1 MDRKGTE
8 NDLVS
13 FVGIVVALWLGYLCF
28 LASIDYTILARPVFS
43 LPNYLINGSDAL
55 TVLGLCL
62 WPRSKILLGR
72 FFLPLVIILLSVVP
86 IVSGNLVVL
95 RMPPSPAGNPEA
107 ILLRL
112 LPMMLMPLILT
123 AWKYSW
129 KYAVIFTLA
138 TAGLNLGLHGWY
150 YRSGGAPFMPPVAA
164 FIIQAVNFLLVGYFI
179 STLMRRLRDQNTSLE
194 QVNAKLLHYTMTLE
208 HLAVSQERN
217 RLARELHDTLAHT
230 LSALSVQLETAK
242 AYFDVD
248 LATARNLIDTSLQQ
262 TRSGLAETRIA
273 LKALRA
279 CPLDNLGLLA
289 VLRKM
294 SEEVADRGK
303 IKLHI
308 LLPSESAILLSPDV
322 EQTIYRIAQESLANV
337 GHHANAGNLTV
348 KLSIDDDRISLIICD
363 DGIGFNVEK
372 AEDPGH
378 FGLLGMRERAQ
389 LTGGHLAIS
398 SSLGQGTT
406 VQFTKRG

>member
-1 MDRKGTE
+1 
-8 NDLVS
+8 
-13 FVGIVVALWLGYLCF
+13 
-28 LASIDYTILARPVFS
+28 
-43 LPNYLINGSDAL
+43 
-55 TVLGLCL
+55 
-62 WPRSKILLGR
+62 
-72 FFLPLVIILLSVVP
+72 
-86 IVSGNLVVL
+86 
-95 RMPPSPAGNPEA
+95 
-107 ILLRL
+107 
-112 LPMMLMPLILT
+112 
-123 AWKYSW
+123 
-129 KYAVIFTLA
+129 
-138 TAGLNLGLHGWY
+138 
-150 YRSGGAPFMPPVAA
+150 MPPVAA